1 MAVFVD
7 SISISSLAQWIS
19 HCLHCKKGP
28 PALSLPLSP
37 VMSSQQNQPASGS
50 LPLFP
55 SHTQSLDRPRAWVP
69 LWGPQPGPG
78 CEGPGADAEGPSRE
92 DAGGRTLGSHCS
104 KALGGASIL
113 KDVSM
118 AHRLY
123 N

>member
-1 MAVFVD
+1 MFVD

-19 HCLHCKKGP
+19 HCLHRKKGP

-50 LPLFP
+50 LSLFP
-55 SHTQSLDRPRAWVP
+55 SHTHSLDRPRAWVP
-69 LWGPQPGPG
+69 LWGPQPGPCG
-78 CEGPGADAEGPSRE
+78 GPGADAEGPSRE
-92 DAGGRTLGSHCS
+92 GAGRGTLGSHCS
-104 KALGGASIL
+104 KASGGASIL

-118 AHRLY
+118 AQRLY

>member
-1 MAVFVD
+1 MFID
-7 SISISSLAQWIS
+7 SISISSLAQWIN
-19 HCLHCKKGP
+19 HCMHRKKGP

-37 VMSSQQNQPASGS
+37 VMSSQQNQPTSGS

-55 SHTQSLDRPRAWVP
+55 SHTHSLERPHVWVP
-69 LWGPQPGPG
+69 LWGLQPDPG
-78 CEGPGADAEGPSRE
+78 YGGPGADAVGPSQE
-92 DAGGRTLGSHCS
+92 DAGAHTLGSHPS

-118 AHRLY
+118 AQRLY